1 MKKVCA
7 DLGGRLLELAVP
19 ADTAVLSM
27 RKPRPLDVEL
37 SPGSVL
43 KASYVGT
50 MVAAKLREK
59 PDATAVI
66 VISDNTRPVPYKGQ
80 NGILWPVI
88 EQLIASGVPADRI
101 LVLVATGTHR
111 PVTESELRDMLDPR
125 IFDRGISI
133 INHDCDDK
141 ENLVYL
147 GTTSRGSVIHVNRH
161 YLNADIKILTGLV
174 ESHFMAGASGGRKS
188 VCPGLVSRQSTHIFH
203 GAEMLA
209 SPNARNLLLEENP
222 CHEEA
227 LEAALMAGVDFI
239 VNVTLDREFALTGI
253 FAGDLEVA
261 HQQAV
266 EKIKEYVAIPVD
278 EEYDIVVTHAGFV
291 GINHYQVAKAGV
303 VALPALRRNGR
314 LIIAAHTTDQD
325 HVGSLYYRT
334 MIQLLRLLGPEKFS
348 RVILSP
354 DWEFVPEQWE
364 AQMWAR
370 VLQRTPQEDVIFF
383 SPTMPE
389 SDYRVLPN
397 CDGNRYLPKG
407 QRYQGQWD
415 DISFVV
421 EAAISEEVNRIWA
434 TEHREARVAFLAD
447 GPYGIPIKV

>member
-1 MKKVCA
+1 MCA

-43 KASYVGT
+43 KASYFEAI
-50 MVAAKLREK
+50 VAAKLREK
-59 PDATAVI
+59 QDASAVI

-111 PVTESELRDMLDPR
+111 PVTESELRDLLDPR

-133 INHDCDDK
+133 IYHDCDDK

-239 VNVTLDREFALTGI
+239 VNVTLDRVFALTWI

-261 HQQAV
+261 HHQAV

-383 SPTMPE
+383 SPTLPE

-397 CDGNRYLPKG
+397 CDGTRYLPKG

-421 EAAISEEVNRIWA
+421 EAAISEEVNRICA